1 MQHDNAAMQRSVWS
15 FPLGAA
21 IYASTRRRTDMG
33 LRDTY
38 RRWSIYFETVTE
50 LNRCSDRSLADL
62 GIKREYIKS
71 VARAK
76 ARGF

>member
-1 MQHDNAAMQRSVWS
+1 
-15 FPLGAA
+15 
-21 IYASTRRRTDMG
+21 MG